1 MADSSHDPAAGPGA
15 QPERSF
21 DILVVSH
28 GQLAAAL
35 LEAAVMIC
43 GPQPGAVAVEM
54 ASHDSPESLAARVT
68 AALRPGRATLILS
81 DLYGGTPHN
90 VAAHLARSRGAPVR
104 VIGGANLALLIEAI
118 TTDEPF
124 GHELEAHL
132 VARARAAVVSNG
144 SNGLERGG

>member
-1 MADSSHDPAAGPGA
+1 MPDPGHGPTPGHGA
-15 QPERSF
+15 PPKRSF

-28 GQLAAAL
+28 GRLAAAL
-35 LEAAVMIC
+35 VQAAVMIC
-43 GPQPGAVAVEM
+43 GPQPGAVAIEM
-54 ASHDSPESLAARVT
+54 AGHDSPESLAARVT

-90 VAAHLARSRGAPVR
+90 VAAHLARSQGAPVR
-104 VIGGANLALLIEAI
+104 IIGGANLALLIEAM

-124 GHELEAHL
+124 GDELQAHL

-144 SNGLERGG
+144 SERGG